1 MKIIVRSL
9 TLALALVATAL
20 SPVVQAAGGHG
31 GGGGGSGGGHGGG
44 GGGYGGGH
52 GGYGGGYGGGHG
64 GYGGGYGGGHG
75 GYGGGYYGGY
85 GHGWGGYGL
94 GIFYGGGYGYY
105 GGGYGY
111 NGGGYGVYAPSYYY
125 GVEPATAGS
134 VQQAGQ
140 PVPQVSRAPDP
151 IFYPRN
157 GQSAATAESD
167 QVECN
172 RWATTQRGA
181 VNDASIFQRAT
192 VACMEGRGYTV
203 R

>member
-1 MKIIVRSL
+1 MKIVVRSL
-9 TLALALVATAL
+9 ALALALVATVL
-20 SPVVQAAGGHG
+20 SPTAEAAGGHG
-31 GGGGGSGGGHGGG
+31 GGGGGSGGGHGGY
-44 GGGYGGGH
+44 GGGY
-52 GGYGGGYGGGHG
+52 GGYGGGYYRGHASG
-64 GYGGGYGGGHG
+64 W
-75 GYGGGYYGGY
+75 YGGY

-94 GIFYGGGYGYY
+94 GIGYGVGYGYY
-105 GGGYGY
+105 
-111 NGGGYGVYAPSYYY
+111 GGGYGVYAPSYYY
-125 GVEPATAGS
+125 DVEPATVLS
-134 VQQAGQ
+134 LPQAGQ

-181 VNDASIFQRAT
+181 TNDASIFQRAT
-192 VACMEGRGYTV
+192 FACMEGRGYTG